1 MRVGARTQYYA
12 GETYA
17 TQGIAAVSGDIPL
30 YVNSVP
36 RITYKLVFEGEAQP
50 GSFLSNSQSGS
61 TLATLQR
68 PGEYVGC

>member
-1 MRVGARTQYYA
+1 MGARKQYYT

-17 TQGIAAVSGDIPL
+17 TQGIAAVAGDIPL

-36 RITYKLVFEGEAQP
+36 RITYKLVFEDESSTP